1 MIQGSARVFWQ
12 ETLNRCLDPAHMRL
26 FSPITNKK
34 HSKPWLD
41 NIRHRIEMLCGLR
54 LFSTLLKV
62 SPMTSLPRAWTYP
75 VRSSANGESVSLSS
89 DWRDS
94 KSSPEA
100 GGQPAFPPS
109 VIVEVKALAC
119 ELPSRLGLPLSRFSL
134 SDIRTEVLAQG
145 IVAHISGSTLWRWLS
160 SDAIRPWRH
169 RSWIFP
175 RDPEFVKK
183 AAPVLDLYEGLW
195 RGRPLSANEFVLS
208 ADEKTSIQA
217 RIRKHRTLPPSGG
230 RPAYVEHEYRRGGAI
245 NYLAAWDVH
254 RARIIGRCEPKTGI
268 ASFDRLVEQVMSQ
281 QPYRSADRVFWV
293 VDNCSSHRGQKA
305 SQRLSANWPNTVLI
319 HLPVHASWLNQIEI
333 YFSILQRKV
342 LTPNTF
348 TSLTELEEDILA
360 FQARYNQIASPFRW
374 TFTRKNL
381 ADLMNKLGSS
391 TRLKAA

>member
-1 MIQGSARVFWQ
+1 MQS
-12 ETLNRCLDPAHMRL
+12 L
-26 FSPITNKK
+26 FLSTNATGLR
-34 HSKPWLD
+34 PRPV
-41 NIRHRIEMLCGLR
+41 NIRHRIEMSFALR
-54 LFSTLLKV
+54 SFSTLLKV
-62 SPMTSLPRAWTYP
+62 SQMTSLPLASTSRG
-75 VRSSANGESVSLSS
+75 RSLANGESVSSS
-89 DWRDS
+89 FAWRDS

-100 GGQPAFPPS
+100 GDRPAFPPG

-119 ELPSRLGLPLSRFSL
+119 ELPSRFGLPLSRFSL
-134 SDIRTEVLAQG
+134 TDIRHEVLAQG
-145 IVAHISGSTLWRWLS
+145 IVAEISGSTLWRWLS

-183 AAPVLDLYEGLW
+183 ASPVLDLYEGLW
-195 RGRPLSANEFVLS
+195 RGRPLGPNEFVLS

-217 RIRKHRTLPPSGG
+217 RMRKHPTLPPCEH
-230 RPAYVEHEYRRGGAI
+230 RPAYVEHEYERGGAL

-254 RARIIGRCEPKTGI
+254 RANIFGRCEPKTGI
-268 ASFDRLVEQVMSQ
+268 ASFDRLVAQVMTQ
-281 QPYRSADRVFWV
+281 QPYRAAARVFWV

-305 SQRLSANWPNTVLI
+305 AARLRANWPNVVLI
-319 HLPVHASWLNQIEI
+319 HLPIHASWLNQIEI

-348 TSLTELEEDILA
+348 TSLLELEEHILA

-381 ADLMNKLGSS
+381 AELMNKLQNL

>member
-1 MIQGSARVFWQ
+1 MMS
-12 ETLNRCLDPAHMRL
+12 
-26 FSPITNKK
+26 
-34 HSKPWLD
+34 
-41 NIRHRIEMLCGLR
+41 LR
-54 LFSTLLKV
+54 LASTFL
-62 SPMTSLPRAWTYP
+62 A
-75 VRSSANGESVSLSS
+75 RSSANGESVSSIS
-89 DWRDS
+89 AWRDS
-94 KSSPEA
+94 RNSPEA
-100 GGQPAFPPS
+100 GDLPAFPPS

-134 SDIRTEVLAQG
+134 ADIRNEVLAQG
-145 IVAHISGSTLWRWLS
+145 IVAQISGSTLWRWLS

-175 RDPEFVKK
+175 RDPEFAKK
-183 AAPVLDLYEGLW
+183 ASPVLDLYEGLW
-195 RGRPLSANEFVLS
+195 RGKPLGPNEFVLS

-217 RIRKHRTLPPSGG
+217 RVRKHRTLPPCQS
-230 RPAYVEHEYRRGGAI
+230 RPAYVEHEYERGGALS
-245 NYLAAWDVH
+245 YLAAWDVH
-254 RARIIGRCEPKTGI
+254 RASIFGRCEPKTGI

-281 QPYRSADRVFWV
+281 QPYRTADRVFWV

-305 SQRLSANWPNTVLI
+305 AERLRANWPNAVLI

-348 TSLTELEEDILA
+348 TSLVELEEHILA

-381 ADLMNKLGSS
+381 ADLMNKLHNL
-391 TRLKAA
+391 TQLKAA